1 MDHVPK
7 NRIAPCNNKNIN
19 PAGQYVVYWM
29 VAHRRTRW
37 NFSLQRAVEWADA
50 LKKPLVILEALR
62 ADYKWASDRLHRFV
76 IEGMRDNWRRL
87 KGSNALYYP
96 YIEMQVNAGKGLLA
110 ELAHRACV
118 VVTDDFPCFF
128 LPRMISAA
136 ARQVPVLLE
145 KVDANGLLPMQEA
158 DQAFL
163 RAFDF
168 RRFLQKHVIPHLFI
182 LPRTDPLS
190 SLAQSASPGILSSVQ
205 EKWEP
210 AYRFLDDVASLDLSR
225 LPIDHSVPPTETVGG
240 LEQAT
245 ARLRAFIKHSLS
257 EYDVLRNHPDD
268 NATSGLSPY
277 LHFGHISVHQIFQEI
292 ADHEGWAPDRVSP
305 RTAGKRAGWWGMS
318 VGAEAFLDELI
329 TWRELGYNMCR
340 CRRDYDAF
348 ESLPE
353 WAKETLERHEFDTRP
368 YLYSLPQLE
377 NSETHDQIWNAAQNQ
392 LRREG
397 KIHNYLRMLW
407 GKNILAWTPS
417 PREALQVMI
426 HLNNKYALDGRNP
439 NSYTGIFWC
448 LGRYDRPW
456 GPERPIFGKVRY
468 MSSQSTRQKI
478 RVANFMQKYR
488 P

>member
-1 MDHVPK
+1 MDHTPK
-7 NRIAPCNNKNIN
+7 NRIAPCNRKSID
-19 PAGQYVVYWM
+19 PGGEYVVYWM
-29 VAHRRTRW
+29 TAYRRTSW
-37 NFSLQRAVEWADA
+37 NFSLQRAVEWAET

-76 IEGMRDNWRRL
+76 IEGMRDNWLRL
-87 KGSNALYYP
+87 KNSKALYYP
-96 YIEMQVNAGKGLLA
+96 YIEMQVNAGKGLLS

-118 VVTDDFPCFF
+118 VVADDFPCFF
-128 LPRMISAA
+128 LPRMLSAA
-136 ARQVPVLLE
+136 ALQVPVLLE

-168 RRFLQKHVIPHLFI
+168 RRFLQKRILPHLFT
-182 LPRTDPLS
+182 PPEPDPVASLS
-190 SLAQSASPGILSSVQ
+190 MRAYPDMLSYLHERWQ
-205 EKWEP
+205 P
-210 AYRFLDDVASLDLSR
+210 AYRFLDDVVSLDLSR
-225 LPIDHSVPPTETVGG
+225 LPIDHSVPPAETAGG
-240 LEQAT
+240 CERAT
-245 ARLRAFIKHSLS
+245 ATLRTFLRHSLS

-268 NATSGLSPY
+268 DATSGLSPY
-277 LHFGHISVHQIFQEI
+277 LHFGQISVHQIFQEV
-292 ADHEGWAPDRVSP
+292 AQHEGWSPDRLAP
-305 RTAGKRAGWWGMS
+305 QTAGKRSGWWGMS
-318 VGAEAFLDELI
+318 AGAEAFLDELV

-340 CRRDYDAF
+340 FRKDYDAF

-353 WAKETLERHEFDTRP
+353 WAKETLEKHTLDTRP
-368 YLYSLPQLE
+368 YLYSLQQLE
-377 NSETHDQIWNAAQNQ
+377 NAETHDELWNAAQNQ

-417 PREALQVMI
+417 PREALHVMI

-439 NSYTGIFWC
+439 NSYTGILWC

-468 MSSQSTRQKI
+468 MSSQSTKQKVRVSTFI
-478 RVANFMQKYR
+478 RKYAR
-488 P
+488 